1 MSPERAWARAAAV
14 QRLCAGLPLTPL
26 APHVF
31 GFSEPSE
38 PTRPSRRSWRNLLN
52 LLPISF
58 GVGGRGGGGKR
69 GRCHC
74 IWDPGQAGAGLP
86 CFS

>member
-14 QRLCAGLPLTPL
+14 QRLCAGLPLSPL

-38 PTRPSRRSWRNLLN
+38 PSEPRRQSWRNLLPDY
-52 LLPISF
+52 LSLSL
-58 GVGGRGGGGKR
+58 GSGGGRGR
-69 GRCHC
+69 GTGCTWKTR
-74 IWDPGQAGAGLP
+74 I
-86 CFS
+86 CF